1 MFLDDEFY
9 YDDDED
15 YDDALDGL
23 EINLEELLEQNDSD
37 LDPKNSAISAL
48 KKSITDNLINQNDEG
63 LNDQI
68 IKLQTMTTNA
78 RGLPKNTMMYI
89 NDINDEL
96 TGKKGSGSYSFK
108 NVENIP
114 QTEDF
119 VLENEENKYEKFD
132 NKNEVPLAMPKNLL
146 KRLKL
151 PQGMAVAVE
160 NLNIPVKNSRDSGD
174 VNGLKSRNVVQY
186 SDNTGEAAHVRNED
200 GTYDEVINVGDFEKS
215 IIDESICICQ
225 RCYKLQQ
232 YGTVEES
239 LRPGWSDHELLT
251 PERFENLLS
260 CIRETEAVV
269 LCIVDVF
276 DLKGSLLKNLKQ
288 IAGTNPIVIA
298 ANKVDLLPKDV
309 SAIRLTN
316 WIHAEVKEFCD
327 LRSPKEVEDL
337 KRQEMVERGWHRPE
351 KGDDEGLLRRANVHL
366 VSCQGGVGMN
376 DLMQSLMGL
385 ASDNGNKV
393 YVMGAANV
401 GKSSFIN
408 RLLESDYKKGVAGS
422 EKGSGSGGK
431 KKDSTPQATVSNL
444 PGTTLNFL
452 KIKLPNGVTMIDT
465 PGLINRGQLTSRLT
479 TEELRQ
485 VIIIILIFVF
495 VFDYFHLRI
504 SQLI

>member
-1 MFLDDEFY
+1 MILPFEGTQIFLFSLSSSSRSFASLPFLFLSFYHCFYLLYFSHLNATDEEY
-9 YDDDED
+9 YDDDDDDFEG
-15 YDDALDGL
+15 DDALDGMEFNL
-23 EINLEELLEQNDSD
+23 DLEELMTSEGTE
-37 LDPKNSAISAL
+37 KEGSAVSAL
-48 KKSITDNLINQNDEG
+48 KKSISEG
-63 LNDQI
+63 LNRKDI
-68 IKLQTMTTNA
+68 ENLSLQTMSTAA
-78 RGLPKNTMMYI
+78 RGLPLNTKMYV
-89 NDINDEL
+89 NDIDDEL
-96 TGKKGSGSYSFK
+96 NGKKGSSYRFQ

-114 QTEDF
+114 QDF
-119 VLENEENKYEKFD
+119 EEN
-132 NKNEVPLAMPKNLL
+132 VPEQKQNL

-151 PQGMAVAVE
+151 PKGVSVGSVSM
-160 NLNIPVKNSRDSGD
+160 KNGKGKAISGYLD
-174 VNGLKSRNVVQY
+174 E
-186 SDNTGEAAHVRNED
+186 TGESAHLFEE
-200 GTYDEVINVGDFEKS
+200 GKEVVMAQGEFEKS

-251 PERFENLLS
+251 PERFESLLG
-260 CIRETEAVV
+260 CIRETQAVV

-276 DLKGSLLKNLKQ
+276 DLKGSLLANLKQ

-309 SAIRLTN
+309 SPIRLTN

-327 LRSPKEVEDL
+327 LKSPKQVDDL
-337 KRQEMVERGWHRPE
+337 KRDEMIMKGWHRPE

-366 VSCQGGVGMN
+366 VSCQAGVGMN
-376 DLMQSLMGL
+376 DLMGSLMGL
-385 ASDNGNKV
+385 AVDNGNKV

-408 RLLESDYKKGVAGS
+408 RLLESDYKKGTAGGDGN
-422 EKGSGSGGK
+422 KGSGGRN

-485 VIIIILIFVF
+485 VLTHFF
-495 VFDYFHLRI
+495 
-504 SQLI
+504 Q

>member
-1 MFLDDEFY
+1 MEFNLD
-9 YDDDED
+9 
-15 YDDALDGL
+15 
-23 EINLEELLEQNDSD
+23 LEELMTAEGTEREG
-37 LDPKNSAISAL
+37 SAVSAL
-48 KKSITDNLINQNDEG
+48 KKSISDG
-63 LNDQI
+63 LNRKDI
-68 IKLQTMTTNA
+68 ETLSLQSMSTAA
-78 RGLPKNTMMYI
+78 RGLPLNTKMYV
-89 NDINDEL
+89 NDIDDEL
-96 TGKKGSGSYSFK
+96 NGKKGSSYRFK

-114 QTEDF
+114 QDF
-119 VLENEENKYEKFD
+119 EEN
-132 NKNEVPLAMPKNLL
+132 VPESKQNL

-151 PQGMAVAVE
+151 PKGISVGSVSMKNGKGKVISGYLDESGESAHIVEEGKEEVMSQGE
-160 NLNIPVKNSRDSGD
+160 
-174 VNGLKSRNVVQY
+174 
-186 SDNTGEAAHVRNED
+186 
-200 GTYDEVINVGDFEKS
+200 FEKS

-251 PERFENLLS
+251 PERFESLLG
-260 CIRETEAVV
+260 CIRETQAVV

-276 DLKGSLLKNLKQ
+276 DLKGSLLANLKQ

-309 SAIRLTN
+309 SSIRLTN

-327 LRSPKEVEDL
+327 LKSPKQVDDL
-337 KRQEMVERGWHRPE
+337 KRDEMIMKGWHRPE

-366 VSCQGGVGMN
+366 VSCQAGVGMN
-376 DLMQSLMGL
+376 DLMGSLMGL
-385 ASDNGNKV
+385 AVDNGNKV

-408 RLLESDYKKGVAGS
+408 RLLESDYKKGTAGADGS
-422 EKGSGSGGK
+422 KGSGGRN

-485 VIIIILIFVF
+485 VLT
-495 VFDYFHLRI
+495 H
-504 SQLI
+504 